1 MNASLRQYV
10 QSAFMR
16 QEAKT
21 VALVSPRRELIG
33 SVKSALKDHKRFQ
46 LVPIQ
51 GSLSEVQSQLGDAQQ
66 PEVLVAD
73 LRDGLE
79 ASIAGIEKLRNG
91 GYSGAIIIISET
103 VDETSLRGMLRF
115 HVADW
120 LPADADTAEI
130 IEACERALHTKRPG
144 QGQSKALCLAFV
156 PAAGGVGTT
165 SLAIQAAY
173 LLANRARDFRHTCLA
188 DLNLQAGCLADYL
201 DLDPLFD
208 ADTIRGEPGRL
219 DARLLEVMLARHA
232 TGLAILASARTP
244 TAAPRADGKLV
255 ATVLSAISDAYQHM
269 VLDLPLAWQDW
280 TYDVLNGSDRIYVV
294 TEFTVPAMRRARELS
309 EAIMARFGGE
319 RDAPVIV
326 NKFRQRWFG
335 GGLRRHDATELLG
348 PRLAGFVAEDGEL
361 VDEAINRGELINAI
375 DRSNRV
381 TRDLARIVLQT

>member
-33 SVKSALKDHKRFQ
+33 SLKAGLKEHKRFQ

-51 GSLSEVQSQLGDAQQ
+51 GSLSEVQSHLGDAQH

-73 LRDGLE
+73 LREGLE

-91 GYSGAIIIISET
+91 GFNGAIIIISET
-103 VDETSLRGMLRF
+103 VDEISLRGMLRF

-120 LPADADTAEI
+120 LPADADTSEI
-130 IEACERALHTKRPG
+130 IEACERALNTKRPG
-144 QGQSKALCLAFV
+144 QGKSKALCLAFV

-165 SLAIQAAY
+165 TLAIQAAY
-173 LLANRARDFRHTCLA
+173 LLASHARDFSHTCLA
-188 DLNLQAGCLADYL
+188 DLNLQSGCLADYL

-208 ADTIRGEPGRL
+208 ADAIRGEPGRL
-219 DARLLEVMLARHA
+219 DGRLLEMMLARHA
-232 TGLAILASARTP
+232 TGLAVLASPRTP

-255 ATVLSAISDAYQHM
+255 TTVLSAISDAFQHM
-269 VLDLPLAWQDW
+269 ILDLPLAWQDW
-280 TYDVLNGSDRIYVV
+280 TFDVLDGSDQIFVV
-294 TEFTVPAMRRARELS
+294 TEFNVPAMRRARELS
-309 EAIMARFGGE
+309 EAIVARFGGE
-319 RDAPVIV
+319 RDAVVIV
-326 NKFRQRWFG
+326 NKFRQRWLV
-335 GGLRRHDATELLG
+335 GGLRKHDATELLG

-361 VDEAINRGELINAI
+361 VSEAVNRGELINTI

-381 TRDLARIVLQT
+381 TRDLAKIVLKT